1 MVKVLLTRPYEDSL
15 LTSKK
20 LKKLYIDSDIAPF
33 IQISKYKNSIEN
45 CNNDFDLLIFT
56 SKNSVRFFNS
66 ELFKDIKT
74 FSVGNGTFNE
84 LKKKKFTNVFD
95 ANGDVYAIIELF
107 KKHFFNKKLNILHP
121 TTTDVKIELK
131 KFFKEQGSQYNIFP
145 VYSVKQKNC
154 EPQIFKNF
162 FCSNH
167 KYILVF
173 SPKTS
178 ESIKSSIKLMKL
190 EKFCQKKRM
199 IVLSQSVK
207 EPIANIN
214 FEKIFVAD
222 KPNEESLIKKL
233 LLILASEGE
242 YE

>member
-1 MVKVLLTRPYEDSL
+1 MVKVLITRPYKDSL
-15 LTSKK
+15 LTRKK
-20 LKKLYIDSDIAPF
+20 LKKLHIDSEIAPL
-33 IQISKYKNSIEN
+33 IYISKYKNKIKN
-45 CNNDFDLLIFT
+45 NKNDFDLLIFT
-56 SKNSVRFFNS
+56 SKNSVRFFDS
-66 ELFKDIKT
+66 ESFKDTKT
-74 FSVGNGTFNE
+74 FSVGNGTFKE
-84 LKKKKFTNVFD
+84 LKKKKFTKVENANGNVFS
-95 ANGDVYAIIELF
+95 IIELF
-107 KKHFFNKKLNILHP
+107 KQQFLNKKLKILHP
-121 TTTDVKIELK
+121 TTVDVKIELK
-131 KFFKEQGSQYNIFP
+131 EFFKEQGSEYNIFP

-178 ESIKSSIKLMKL
+178 ESIKSAIKIMKL
-190 EKFCQKKRM
+190 EKFCRNKRM
-199 IVLSQSVK
+199 VVLSESVK
-207 EPIANIN
+207 EPIENIN

-233 LLILASEGE
+233 LLILASEGQ